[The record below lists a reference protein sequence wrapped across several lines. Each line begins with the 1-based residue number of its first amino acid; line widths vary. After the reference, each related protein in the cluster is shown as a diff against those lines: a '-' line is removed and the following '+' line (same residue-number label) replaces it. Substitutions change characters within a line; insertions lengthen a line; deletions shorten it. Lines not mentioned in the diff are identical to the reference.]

1 MHVTDRPPTRPIS
14 HTRVFTLPKE
24 GKTVAENED
33 ACACATRPEADIYVV
48 ADGASD
54 SVFSGLWAQML
65 AHRLAHNVPPRND
78 APTWRTWIEA
88 VQQEWER
95 TVRADPVPWYVEPKI
110 REGAFA
116 TCVALIVQ
124 RPTNGSDSAR
134 WGAMAVGDTCLFHVQ
149 TSDGGISPEASQAA
163 RGFPISD
170 PATFGL
176 NPLALSSNSASNEA
190 VWPAVA
196 IAGGVWCPG
205 DSFVLATD
213 ALAHWITQEIVPTGA
228 WDRLLS
234 LMQSSDDQA
243 FEALMRAEWERGT
256 LRNDDITLLLVQ
268 TGAAP

>member
-14 HTRVFTLPKE
+14 RMRVFTLPKD
-24 GKTVAENED
+24 GKTAAENED
-33 ACACATRPEADIYVV
+33 ACACATRSGADVYVV

-65 AHRLAHNVPPRND
+65 AQRLAQEVPSRND

-116 TCVALIVQ
+116 TCVVLIVQ
-124 RPTNGSDSAR
+124 PPNNGSGSAR
-134 WGAMAVGDTCLFHVQ
+134 WGAVAVGDSCLFHVQ
-149 TSDGGISPEASQAA
+149 AGDNGGRPEASQAA

-170 PATFGL
+170 SAGFGL

-196 IAGGVWCPG
+196 VAGGVWWPG

-213 ALAHWITQEIVPTGA
+213 ALAHWITQEIVPTGD

-234 LMQSSDDQA
+234 LLHSSDDQA
-243 FEALMRAEWERGT
+243 FEALMRAEWQRGT

-268 TGAAP
+268 TGAAE

>member
-1 MHVTDRPPTRPIS
+1 MPATDHPPTRPIS
-14 HTRVFTLPKE
+14 HSRVFTLPKD
-24 GKTVAENED
+24 GKTADEYED
-33 ACACATRPEADIYVV
+33 ACACATRPGADVYVV

-65 AHRLAHNVPPRND
+65 AHRLAHNVPQRND
-78 APTWRTWIEA
+78 APTWRNWIEE

-124 RPTNGSDSAR
+124 RPSKGSTSAR
-134 WGAMAVGDTCLFHVQ
+134 WGAVAVGDSCLFHVQ
-149 TSDGGISPEASQAA
+149 VATNGTPAALSPAG

-170 PATFGL
+170 PAAFGL
-176 NPLALSSNSASNEA
+176 NPLALSSNPASNES

-196 IAGGVWCPG
+196 VAGDVWHFG

-213 ALAHWITQEIVPTGA
+213 ALAHWITQEIVPTGD
-228 WDRLLS
+228 WNRLLS
-234 LMQSSDDQA
+234 LLHTSDDQA

-256 LRNDDITLLLVQ
+256 LRNDDITLILIQ

>member
-14 HTRVFTLPKE
+14 YMRVFTLPKD

-33 ACACATRPEADIYVV
+33 ACACATRPGADVYVV

-65 AHRLAHNVPPRND
+65 AHHLAHHVPARND
-78 APTWRTWIEA
+78 AATWRTWIEA

-95 TVRADPVPWYVEPKI
+95 TVRADPVPWYVESKI

-116 TCVALIVQ
+116 TCVVLIVQ
-124 RPTNGSDSAR
+124 RPHNGSGSAR
-134 WGAMAVGDTCLFHVQ
+134 WGAMAVGDSCLFHVQ
-149 TSDGGISPEASQAA
+149 AGDDRPPEASQAA

-176 NPLALSSNSASNEA
+176 NPLALSSNSVSNEA

-196 IAGGVWCPG
+196 VAGGVWRPG

-213 ALAHWITQEIVPTGA
+213 ALAHWITQEIVPSGD

-234 LMQSSDDQA
+234 LLHSSDDQA
-243 FEALMRAEWERGT
+243 FETLMRAEWGHGT